1 VADLPLAPGVPVLDT
16 RCGEATAH
24 VPLDTLRVRQRQHFV
39 QVFVNIAT
47 DSALARNVWDQLAPT
62 GRSSARRDVQAP
74 VRAQTAQVAVRG
86 VRLRLGPDPKLEPE
100 RADILGDA
108 VEPVRQF
115 LRAR

>member
-1 VADLPLAPGVPVLDT
+1 VTDLPLATGVPVLDT

-39 QVFVNIAT
+39 QVFVNLAT
-47 DSALARNVWDQLAPT
+47 DALARNVWNQLAPT

-100 RADILGDA
+100 RIDILGVA
-108 VEPVRQF
+108 VKPVRQF
-115 LRAR
+115 PRVW